1 MCLHEVS
8 FFRVINELNDFIIF
22 INWPENKCLKLLSGD
37 TYFVGLWS
45 LQNVDQSKRALDMP
59 LVR

>member
-1 MCLHEVS
+1 MCLHKVG
-8 FFRVINELNDFIIF
+8 FFRVINELNDFIVF
-22 INWPENKCLKLLSGD
+22 IDRPEIKCLKLLSGN